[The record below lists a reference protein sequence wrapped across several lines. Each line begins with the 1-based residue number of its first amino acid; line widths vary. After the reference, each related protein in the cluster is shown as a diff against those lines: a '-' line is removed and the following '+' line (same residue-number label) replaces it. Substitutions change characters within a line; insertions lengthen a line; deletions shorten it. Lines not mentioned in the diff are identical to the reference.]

1 MYDQF
6 GHDAVTVGNRSS
18 KPLTIMFG
26 GRQWDVP
33 PYPKTVTVPVPV
45 ALAGL
50 NQHPVMGTENPNNP
64 HEIEYLL
71 YVAEWPKLP
80 KTPREQ
86 SDSLERIDRSLLPPD
101 RQHAQVMTV
110 AGRQYVERP
119 IPSPE
124 GVKTG
129 FEG

>member
-18 KPLTIMFG
+18 KPLTIMYG

-33 PYPKTVTVPVPV
+33 AYPGTAQVPIPV
-45 ALAGL
+45 AIAGL

-64 HEIEYLL
+64 HEVEYLL
-71 YVAEWPKLP
+71 YVVEWKKLP
-80 KTPREQ
+80 RTPREQ
-86 SDSLERIDRSLLPPD
+86 SSEIERLDRSLLPPD
-101 RQHAQVMTV
+101 RQITKVMTV
-110 AGRQYVERP
+110 SGRQYVDRP

-129 FEG
+129 FEA